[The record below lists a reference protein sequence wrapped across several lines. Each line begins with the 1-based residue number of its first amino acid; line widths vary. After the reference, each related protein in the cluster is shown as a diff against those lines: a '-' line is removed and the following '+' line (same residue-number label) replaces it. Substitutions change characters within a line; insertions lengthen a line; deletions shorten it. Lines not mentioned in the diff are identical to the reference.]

1 VRTLSTVGEESS
13 LLNISTASPTPS
25 LRRLFAAKKALE
37 LDPTRR
43 DLGRDR
49 PPALWRLMF
58 EIGAAESGSP

>member
-1 VRTLSTVGEESS
+1 
-13 LLNISTASPTPS
+13 
-25 LRRLFAAKKALE
+25 LFAAKKALE